1 MTTPADKGVRL
12 NRYLASCGV
21 SSRRGCD
28 ELIRGGHVEINGKII
43 TDLSSRVL
51 PGDHVKFDGKIIH
64 EQSPLTLV
72 LNKPRKFIC
81 TKNDPQGRE
90 TIFTL
95 LPKKFS
101 TLNYVGRL
109 DYESSGLILMTSS
122 GDLIE
127 KLTHPRFH
135 IEKEYAVHLDHPF
148 DPDLTPKLLEGIHL
162 AEGLAKAESVRF
174 ETKRRLNMVLTQ
186 GYNRQIRRMFSK
198 LGYKVKS
205 LERIR
210 IGQLTMPALS
220 TGEYHILNHREITA
234 ASSNPG

>member
-21 SSRRGCD
+21 SSRRACD
-28 ELIRGGHVEINGKII
+28 DLIREGHVEINGKII

-51 PGDHVKFDGKIIH
+51 PGDHVKFDGKIIR

-81 TKNDPQGRE
+81 TKDDPQGRE
-90 TIFTL
+90 TIFEL

-135 IEKEYAVHLDHPF
+135 VEKEYAVHLDHPF
-148 DPDLTPKLLEGIHL
+148 DPELTPKLLEGIHL
-162 AEGLAKAESVRF
+162 AEGLAKAESVKF
-174 ETKRRLNMVLTQ
+174 ETKRRLSMVLTQ

-205 LERIR
+205 LERVR

-220 TGEYHILNHREITA
+220 TGEYHILNHREIEA
-234 ASSNPG
+234 ASTNPR

>member
-12 NRYLASCGV
+12 NRFLASCGV
-21 SSRRGCD
+21 SSRRDCD
-28 ELIRGGHVEINGKII
+28 GLIREGHVEINGKIV

-51 PGDHVKFDGKIIH
+51 PGDHVKFDGKIVR

-81 TKNDPQGRE
+81 TKDDPQGRE
-90 TIFTL
+90 TIFEL

-135 IEKEYAVHLDHPF
+135 VEKEYAVHLDHPF
-148 DPDLTPKLLEGIHL
+148 DPELTPKLLEGIHL
-162 AEGLAKAESVRF
+162 AEGLAKAESVKF
-174 ETKRRLNMVLTQ
+174 ETKRRLRMVLTQ

-220 TGEYHILNHREITA
+220 TGEYHILNHREIEE
-234 ASSNPG
+234 ASTNPR

>member
-21 SSRRGCD
+21 SSRRACD
-28 ELIRGGHVEINGKII
+28 DLIREGHVEINGKII

-51 PGDHVKFDGKIIH
+51 PGDHVKFDGKIIR

-81 TKNDPQGRE
+81 TKDDPQGRE
-90 TIFTL
+90 TIFEL

-135 IEKEYAVHLDHPF
+135 VEKEYAVHLDHPF
-148 DPDLTPKLLEGIHL
+148 DPELTPKLLEGIHL
-162 AEGLAKAESVRF
+162 AEGLAKAESVKF
-174 ETKRRLNMVLTQ
+174 ETKRRLSMVLTQ

-205 LERIR
+205 LERVR

-220 TGEYHILNHREITA
+220 TGEYHILNHREIEA
-234 ASSNPG
+234 ASTNP

>member
-21 SSRRGCD
+21 SSRRACD
-28 ELIRGGHVEINGKII
+28 DLIREGHVEINGKII

-51 PGDHVKFDGKIIH
+51 PGDHVKFDGKIIR

-81 TKNDPQGRE
+81 TKDDPQGRE
-90 TIFTL
+90 TIFEL

-135 IEKEYAVHLDHPF
+135 VEKEYAVHLDHPF
-148 DPDLTPKLLEGIHL
+148 DPELTPKLLEGIHL
-162 AEGLAKAESVRF
+162 VEGLAKAESVKF
-174 ETKRRLNMVLTQ
+174 ETKRRLSMVLTQ

-205 LERIR
+205 LERVR

-220 TGEYHILNHREITA
+220 TGEYHILNHREIEA
-234 ASSNPG
+234 ASTNPR